1 MLQVHAQESR
11 EVAYIREQG
20 NDVASFTIAEYS
32 RVTYDKENIVF
43 DFADG
48 RLLFPLSD
56 YVSVSFAAPRA
67 MTRATSIEKLDK
79 VAGSDIEIRLDNGTL
94 HIMNVHESCDLKV
107 YSLNGILLY
116 SKRIVN
122 EKEDVLLTQFY
133 ERIMIIQVAD
143 KRLKVRL

>member
-11 EVAYIREQG
+11 EVAYIRAQG

-56 YVSVSFAAPRA
+56 YVSVSFPAPRA
-67 MTRATSIEKLDK
+67 MTRAASIEKFDK
-79 VAGSDIEIRLDNGTL
+79 VAVSGIEIKLDNGTL
-94 HIMNVHESCDLKV
+94 HIMNVREACDLKA
-107 YSLNGILLY
+107 YSLNGTLLY

-122 EKEDVLLTQFY
+122 ETEDVQLSQFN